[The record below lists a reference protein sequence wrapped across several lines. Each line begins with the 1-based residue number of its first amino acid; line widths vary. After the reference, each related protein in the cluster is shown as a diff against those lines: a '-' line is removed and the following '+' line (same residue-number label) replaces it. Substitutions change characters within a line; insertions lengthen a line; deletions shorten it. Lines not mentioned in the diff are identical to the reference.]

1 MLGSWNYSLNTLNPV
16 QSQNQVKF
24 DNGALQNHQKSGDER
39 QEMLNSIKTMLDY
52 NPNLD
57 TSMADEELPE
67 FESEEVKNE
76 VAKQLLNGE
85 DLEKLKPNDSSTH
98 INFDQSS
105 LDNHRQNGLKGT
117 IKQMPMNMGG
127 GLMAL

>member
-16 QSQNQVKF
+16 QTQNQVKF
-24 DNGALQNHQKSGDER
+24 DNGALQNHQQSGDER

-67 FESEEVKNE
+67 FDSEEVKNE
-76 VAKQLLNGE
+76 VSKHLLNGE
-85 DLEKLKPNDSSTH
+85 NLEKLKPNDSSTH
-98 INFDQSS
+98 INFDQSA

-117 IKQMPMNMGG
+117 IKDMLMNMVGG
-127 GLMAL
+127 MIAL

>member
-52 NPNLD
+52 NPDLD
-57 TSMADEELPE
+57 TSMADDDIPE
-67 FESEEVKNE
+67 FESEKVKNE

-85 DLEKLKPNDSSTH
+85 ELEKLKPNDSSTH

-105 LDNHRQNGLKGT
+105 LDNHRQNGFKGT
-117 IKQMPMNMGG
+117 IKQMLMNMGG

>member
-117 IKQMPMNMGG
+117 IKQMLMNMGG

>member
-16 QSQNQVKF
+16 QTQNQVKF
-24 DNGALQNHQKSGDER
+24 DNGALQNHQQSGDER
-39 QEMLNSIKTMLDY
+39 QEMLNSIRTMLDY
-52 NPNLD
+52 NPDLD
-57 TSMADEELPE
+57 TSMADDEIPE
-67 FESEEVKNE
+67 FDSEEVKNE

-117 IKQMPMNMGG
+117 IKQMLMNMGG